1 MHMSVPEVC
10 VYNGRKYYQSQTWTV
25 GCDLE
30 CICDDAGVGLYACQ
44 SKSVDSELV
53 SRFKQL

>member
-30 CICDDAGVGLYACQ
+30 CICDDAGVGLYSCQ
-44 SKSVDSELV
+44 SK
-53 SRFKQL
+53 